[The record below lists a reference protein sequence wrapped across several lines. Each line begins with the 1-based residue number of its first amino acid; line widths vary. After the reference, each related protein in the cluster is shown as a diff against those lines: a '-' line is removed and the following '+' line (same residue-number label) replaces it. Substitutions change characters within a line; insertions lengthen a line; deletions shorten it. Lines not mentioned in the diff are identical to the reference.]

1 MLVEKSEEKR
11 GGEFQLNV
19 ANIGFSK
26 GPDPK
31 RTKASACNLKA
42 ASIQRVSQF
51 LTKFVEQI
59 NGQIQQMKFL
69 KLDTA

>member
-1 MLVEKSEEKR
+1 MQVEKSEEKR
-11 GGEFQLNV
+11 GGKFQLNV

-26 GPDPK
+26 GPGPK

-51 LTKFVEQI
+51 LTKYVEQI
-59 NGQIQQMKFL
+59 NGQIQ
-69 KLDTA
+69 